1 MVCVLISA
9 SGGERT
15 LDLGSE
21 DLAASTFS
29 SAIEMSRPG
38 KNSSSATSL
47 TCLIC
52 QVGPLLG
59 ASLVYRKDRNR

>member
-1 MVCVLISA
+1 MVSILISA

-15 LDLGSE
+15 LDLGAE

-29 SAIEMSRPG
+29 SAIEMSRPR

-47 TCLIC
+47 TFLIC
-52 QVGPLLG
+52 QVGPLLW
-59 ASLVYRKDRNR
+59 ASLI